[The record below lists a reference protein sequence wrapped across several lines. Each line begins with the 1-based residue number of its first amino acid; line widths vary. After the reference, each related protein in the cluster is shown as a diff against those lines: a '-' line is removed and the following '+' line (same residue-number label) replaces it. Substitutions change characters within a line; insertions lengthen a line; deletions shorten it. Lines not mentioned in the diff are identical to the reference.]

1 MENIY
6 ASACNDDEITLECPA
21 ENKIAI
27 KRVYY
32 GAKLDA
38 NCAKRGPLWSSG
50 CCERGKADC
59 LVPNSDIYTTMN
71 IRCSGYKFCQTT
83 VERIRTKSHCDRKF
97 KYTTYMTVVYSC
109 IADSDTAQFCNNE
122 IKQGK
127 ELYLSNQDYPK
138 PIKGGGQ
145 YCKCLVRSNGGISI
159 NIIDIMITM
168 PEKTDTCPQQLHISD
183 SSSLPNVVVQCGQ
196 SGMYGFRNLYHR
208 MVTNLTATLD
218 SRAQDSR
225 GYIWIN
231 IKAQQ
236 PEDYVVI
243 YCGEAMDQLLYRNV
257 TKVVSSDN
265 PQVTVSSL
273 GTVSPSGNGSLATGL
288 SESQIIPD
296 MIAIIGGVAGAMAV
310 ILIVCVVAI
319 AVHCTRERERSNF
332 PKMPEVIPS
341 PMVRGKVYH
350 PEDKNATHKKYHYE
364 EDRYCSI
371 KRSPMK
377 LTNFSDVE
385 DEADKKLKEAFL
397 QGPAE
402 EIEPEPPVI
411 PVNHVK
417 VNGVMPRPRSPELP
431 LILDPPADY
440 CSVPESNADK
450 YFTMNPQKPLS
461 EMAEIRVT
469 SSLPQRGHKNKKPKT
484 VTFSPVAMVTPLPS
498 GSEESIGSEGDRNLA
513 NIIDSYQCLHD
524 EDDFPS
530 KKPLILPPPN
540 ETGEFASIH
549 GPNEAEIAE
558 MQELWNTLGSPSV
571 TTTMDDGAYD
581 NIDYLLAQNKA
592 QHEYEV

>member
-1 MENIY
+1 
-6 ASACNDDEITLECPA
+6 
-21 ENKIAI
+21 
-27 KRVYY
+27 
-32 GAKLDA
+32 
-38 NCAKRGPLWSSG
+38 
-50 CCERGKADC
+50 
-59 LVPNSDIYTTMN
+59 
-71 IRCSGYKFCQTT
+71 
-83 VERIRTKSHCDRKF
+83 
-97 KYTTYMTVVYSC
+97 
-109 IADSDTAQFCNNE
+109 
-122 IKQGK
+122 
-127 ELYLSNQDYPK
+127 
-138 PIKGGGQ
+138 
-145 YCKCLVRSNGGISI
+145 
-159 NIIDIMITM
+159 
-168 PEKTDTCPQQLHISD
+168 
-183 SSSLPNVVVQCGQ
+183 
-196 SGMYGFRNLYHR
+196 
-208 MVTNLTATLD
+208 
-218 SRAQDSR
+218 
-225 GYIWIN
+225 
-231 IKAQQ
+231 
-236 PEDYVVI
+236 
-243 YCGEAMDQLLYRNV
+243 MDHF
-257 TKVVSSDN
+257 S
-265 PQVTVSSL
+265 
-273 GTVSPSGNGSLATGL
+273 
-288 SESQIIPD
+288 
-296 MIAIIGGVAGAMAV
+296 
-310 ILIVCVVAI
+310 
-319 AVHCTRERERSNF
+319 ERERSNF

-417 VNGVMPRPRSPELP
+417 VNGVVPRPRSPELP